1 MIESLFQCRDRQSYK
16 MLSAEDKVDLDGIHS
31 KQDFLHRFCF
41 ENDIRLMS
49 DFPQI
54 SSRTSYD
61 VGFTLRAKQSQLLMA
76 PGLMSPFMTPL
87 TKEIF
92 RPMTCQYLEMN
103 RQHVFIKNR
112 NYLEVLGKKAKTLEI
127 AQMPVE

>member
-1 MIESLFQCRDRQSYK
+1 MIISIK
-16 MLSAEDKVDLDGIHS
+16 EDGQLLILTMMIRNLVMFSNVD
-31 KQDFLHRFCF
+31 QFYC
-41 ENDIRLMS
+41 
-49 DFPQI
+49 
-54 SSRTSYD
+54 
-61 VGFTLRAKQSQLLMA
+61 VGYILRAKQSQLLMA

-87 TKEIF
+87 TNEIF

-112 NYLEVLGKKAKTLEI
+112 NYLEVLGKEKKAKTLEI